1 MKYFLLS
8 LLSLIALAS
17 CDFSAD
23 KIEYEDVKGMYR
35 GDGEAFVTVNQ
46 KEGLT
51 LSDGRHLNYGDTL
64 VDVMKMP
71 EPVQMGV
78 IVNNE
83 GRLMFG
89 TSVPT
94 INVLGR
100 ELTITSLSVDK
111 LPVINKGNHIISWGP
126 SQIETPSRPLLVET
140 VYIPLDHI
148 NIDFVEN
155 DVFLMIEARGYVA
168 VSIVNYTIQMD
179 LMIEEAPFLL
189 TEGCA
194 LWLKYKGV
202 MYSKE
207 TFNTDPL

>member
-8 LLSLIALAS
+8 LLSLLALVS
-17 CDFSAD
+17 CDFHAD
-23 KIEYEDVKGMYR
+23 EVGYEDVKGMYR
-35 GDGEAFVTVNQ
+35 GDGEAFVTVNNP
-46 KEGLT
+46 EGMT
-51 LSDGRHLNYGDTL
+51 LPDGRHLNYGDTL
-64 VDVMKMP
+64 VDVLKSP
-71 EPVQMGV
+71 EPLLMGV
-78 IVNNE
+78 MVNNE

-89 TSVPT
+89 TSVPM
-94 INVLGR
+94 IHVLGR
-100 ELTITSLSVDK
+100 EMKITSLSVDE

-194 LWLKYKGV
+194 LWMKYKGV
-202 MYSKE
+202 MYTKE
-207 TFNTDPL
+207 VIHTEI

>member
-23 KIEYEDVKGMYR
+23 QVEYEDVKGMYR

-46 KEGLT
+46 AEGLT
-51 LSDGRHLNYGDTL
+51 LPDGRHLNYGDTL
-64 VDVMKMP
+64 VDVMKSP
-71 EPVQMGV
+71 EPVLMGV

-89 TSVPT
+89 TSLPT
-94 INVLGR
+94 IHVLGR
-100 ELTITSLSVDK
+100 DLKITSLSVDQ
-111 LPVINKGNHIISWGP
+111 LPVINKGNHIISWGI
-126 SQIETPSRPLLVET
+126 SQLETPSMTMLVET
-140 VYIPLDHI
+140 VYIPLDNI

-155 DVFLMIEARGYVA
+155 GRLLMIQARGYVA

-202 MYSKE
+202 MYTKE
-207 TFNTDPL
+207 VIHSEI